1 VSIHTL
7 DTRLGQPWLLLASLT
22 GVVFLTNSST
32 ELGREHY
39 LCSTTPDKR
48 LAETVLRKRKGEV
61 AEGKYLDKQRP
72 IVSTFDDLADAYL
85 KWISP
90 NQEAGIPARK
100 RSWKSHDLYAIRQL
114 RAYFAGKR
122 LTAITPA
129 LVGHYRDWRRSPS
142 PGVSTPCQ

>member
-22 GVVFLTNSST
+22 GVVCLTNSST

-48 LAETVLRKRKGEV
+48 LAETVLRKRKVEV

-72 IVSTFDDLADAYL
+72 IVSTFDDLADAYS

-90 NQEAGIPARK
+90 NLEAGTPARK
-100 RSWKSHDLYAIRQL
+100 RSWKSPDLFICHR
-114 RAYFAGKR
+114 
-122 LTAITPA
+122 PA
-129 LVGHYRDWRRSPS
+129 SGIFRREAADGYY
-142 PGVSTPCQ
+142 PGPGGALSGLEKVNHLPA